1 MATHSES
8 MAAKVP
14 VKVFKEFFRKIL
26 PQPQADHRSPGQTR
40 VPQFNIELIDSF
52 VKDRFLFRWDMAFP
66 EGQVDGRQ
74 TIDTWIE
81 KQMVRRIFG
90 NPSSVPNLIS
100 VGCWQVNDE
109 SMELFMRHT
118 GMVKLEGAEGLLILC

>member
-40 VPQFNIELIDSF
+40 VPEFNIEWIDSF
-52 VKDRFLFRWDMAFP
+52 VKDRFSFP
-66 EGQVDGRQ
+66 
-74 TIDTWIE
+74 
-81 KQMVRRIFG
+81 
-90 NPSSVPNLIS
+90 
-100 VGCWQVNDE
+100 VGY
-109 SMELFMRHT
+109 
-118 GMVKLEGAEGLLILC
+118 GLP